1 MSRFKTTKR
10 HPSGIRTSLLSALS
24 EASPL
29 SVDLDPK
36 ALCRA
41 LECSGLAVSAPF
53 TPDAETATPAE
64 IALAGTPLYT
74 LTAEGWLLFAR
85 LLTEDADE
93 SWWRRLARWLLEV
106 LLPLIVGWAGGI
118 VTPPLAAAFCEWF
131 SG

>member
-1 MSRFKTTKR
+1 MSRFKTAKR
-10 HPSGIRTSLLSALS
+10 HPSGIRALLLSAMS
-24 EASPL
+24 EASDL
-29 SVDLDPK
+29 SSDPNPE
-36 ALCRA
+36 ALCWA
-41 LECSGLAVSAPF
+41 LGVVTPPVAAPF